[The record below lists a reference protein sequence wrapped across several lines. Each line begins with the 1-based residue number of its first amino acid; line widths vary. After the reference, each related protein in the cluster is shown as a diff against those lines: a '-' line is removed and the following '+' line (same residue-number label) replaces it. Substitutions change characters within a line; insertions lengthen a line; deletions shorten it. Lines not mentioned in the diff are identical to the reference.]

1 MLRPMRRP
9 NNNRLYEEVGGNFGN
24 KRNSL
29 DLVKQGILGNFP
41 EARQAGWVIHLR
53 DHLEDF
59 RKDLNCSCALTYKAL
74 PSFQCFTIAILV
86 LKKYDPC
93 PT

>member
-1 MLRPMRRP
+1 MSHP

-29 DLVKQGILGNFP
+29 GLVKQGILGNFP
-41 EARQAGWVIHLR
+41 EARQAGWVIHPR
-53 DHLEDF
+53 DQLEDF
-59 RKDLNCSCALTYKAL
+59 RKDLNCSCALTDKAS

-86 LKKYDPC
+86 LQKYDPC
-93 PT
+93 PP